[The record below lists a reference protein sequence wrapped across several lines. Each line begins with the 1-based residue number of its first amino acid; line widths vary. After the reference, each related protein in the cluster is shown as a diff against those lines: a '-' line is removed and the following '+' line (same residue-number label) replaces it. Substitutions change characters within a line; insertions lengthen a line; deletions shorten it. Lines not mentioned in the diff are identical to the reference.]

1 MTLSNPLDNDLCEEV
16 IEDYKNDE
24 PSPVRYEISTYGA
37 DYDVEGLVKR
47 LRRGDILIP
56 SFQRNYVWKQAE
68 ASRFIES
75 LLLGLPVP
83 SVFLAKESE
92 SNKLLVIDGQQRL
105 KTLQFFFDG
114 YFNNKPFK
122 LAKVQEEFEGASYD
136 SLSEPDRIK
145 LNDSIIHAII
155 VKQESPDKDNT
166 SIYHIFDRLNSEG
179 RRLTSQEIRTAVDHG
194 DLIDLI
200 KQLNEYP
207 SWRKIYGKQ
216 SDRLK
221 DQELIL
227 RFLSFYFE
235 LTRYEKPL
243 EEFINKFSRKNRSPD
258 PAFLQKAEEV
268 FKRSIDIIFSSIGQ
282 SAFRPKRAINAAV
295 FDSVMVSV
303 ARLSDS
309 SPELDLGNLNS
320 RYQNLISDD
329 EYISLVA
336 VSTSDERNVRE
347 RFEKTWNAL
356 GNLE

>member
-1 MTLSNPLDNDLCEEV
+1 MTISNPLDNHFREEV
-16 IEDYKNDE
+16 IEDYRSDE
-24 PSPVRYEISTYGA
+24 LSSVRYEISTYGA

-47 LRRGDILIP
+47 LKRGDILIP
-56 SFQRNYVWKQAE
+56 SFQRNYVWSQVE

-75 LLLGLPVP
+75 LLLGLPIP
-83 SVFLAKESE
+83 SVFFAKESE

-105 KTLQFFFDG
+105 KTLQFFFNG

-122 LAKVQEEFEGASYD
+122 LAKVQKEFEGASYD

-155 VKQESPDKDNT
+155 VKQESPDNDNT
-166 SIYHIFDRLNSEG
+166 SIYHIFERLNSEG

-216 SDRLK
+216 SDILK

-227 RFLSFYFE
+227 RFLAFYFD
-235 LTRYEKPL
+235 LAKYEKPL

-268 FKRSIDIIFSSIGQ
+268 FKRSIDIIFGSIGQ
-282 SAFRPKRAINAAV
+282 SAFRPKRTINAAV

-309 SPELDLGNLNS
+309 SPELDLDQIS
-320 RYQNLISDD
+320 SSYQNLISDD
-329 EYISLVA
+329 DYINLIVG
-336 VSTSDERNVRE
+336 STSDERNVKE

-356 GNLE
+356 GSLG